1 MKYSINLDDAEFINL
16 VNLSLGLYSPLK
28 GFNTKK
34 ETENIILHKKI
45 NNKNQWTFPI
55 LLNAKKKIIL
65 SNKEYF
71 LIYRGN
77 KVGIIKVN
85 SLFKIDKKKFCKK
98 VFNTNSINHP
108 TVRYIPSNCTKLLS
122 L

>member
-55 LLNAKKKIIL
+55 LLNAKKKL
-65 SNKEYF
+65 FYQ
-71 LIYRGN
+71 
-77 KVGIIKVN
+77 IKN
-85 SLFKIDKKKFCKK
+85 IF
-98 VFNTNSINHP
+98 
-108 TVRYIPSNCTKLLS
+108 
-122 L
+122 

>member
-1 MKYSINLDDAEFINL
+1 MDI
-16 VNLSLGLYSPLK
+16 
-28 GFNTKK
+28 
-34 ETENIILHKKI
+34 
-45 NNKNQWTFPI
+45 PI
-55 LLNAKKKIIL
+55 LLNAKKIIL

-71 LIYRGN
+71 LIYRGK

-108 TVRYIPSNCTKLLS
+108 TVRYIYNSPNNYISGDIKVFKNYFKKDKYFGYNILKLIIKLF
-122 L
+122 LIQLYLQQGIFVI